1 MRRHEV
7 DLVSLLSG
15 TVLLVVALLYLG
27 DVSIDARWA
36 LPVVLVTAGVA
47 GIAASL
53 GRGRASVDESEPREG
68 TGLG

>member
-1 MRRHEV
+1 MRRHEA

-15 TVLLVVALLYLG
+15 LVLLAIALLYLG

-36 LPVVLVTAGVA
+36 LPVVLVTAGAA

-53 GRGRASVDESEPREG
+53 NRPRPPLDQTAPG
-68 TGLG
+68 DD